1 MKNLEETIRKMSI
14 SLTTSKK
21 KKRVRLEY
29 KETGSFFG
37 SQRITYELCPHSL
50 DPSKTRYKLSKQKL
64 RYTAKIYD

>member
-21 KKRVRLEY
+21 KKESEIRL
-29 KETGSFFG
+29 FFG